1 MCTSEK
7 SSQMRCHM
15 ADDIKVEWGV
25 PLPPLTR
32 RKKRS
37 KYTPFIEEFLRR
49 EETTARISVMD
60 IKAQAVAA
68 GLKTAINGLGVS
80 EKVHVSNRSV
90 EGVWLVKADAEVE
103 NRTAPPK

>member
-1 MCTSEK
+1 
-7 SSQMRCHM
+7 M

-49 EETTARISVMD
+49 EETTARISV
-60 IKAQAVAA
+60 KGVKPQAVSA
-68 GLKTAINGLGVS
+68 GLKTAINGLGVG
-80 EKVHVSNRSV
+80 EKVHVSNRTD
-90 EGVWLVKADAEVE
+90 EGVWLVKVDAEVE
-103 NRTAPPK
+103 NRTAPPN